1 MIVCKFCGTHKM
13 IQNRPGPDNEA
24 RVLAIKVIEL
34 KIRPGRIEE
43 GKELWTMK
51 PSYCPMCGRNLQFMF
66 LLPE

>member
-1 MIVCKFCGTHKM
+1 MLVCKFCETHKL

-43 GKELWTMK
+43 GTELWTMK
-51 PSYCPMCGRNLQFMF
+51 PSYCPMCGRSIQFMF